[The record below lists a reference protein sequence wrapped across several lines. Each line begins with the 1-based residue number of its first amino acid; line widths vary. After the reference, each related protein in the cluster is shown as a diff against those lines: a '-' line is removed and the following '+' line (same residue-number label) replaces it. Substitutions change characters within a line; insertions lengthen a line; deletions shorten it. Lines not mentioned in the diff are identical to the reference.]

1 MVVSFKH
8 RGLKRFFERGD
19 SRRLPPDMVE
29 KITLILSELNTAQ
42 VVEDLNLHSFH
53 LHPLT
58 GDRHGEWSITVRANW
73 RITFRFEHG
82 LALDVNFED
91 YH

>member
-1 MVVSFKH
+1 MIGSFKH
-8 RGLKRFFERGD
+8 RGLKRFFERD
-19 SRRLPPDMVE
+19 DPRRLPPDMKE
-29 KITLILSELNTAQ
+29 KIRLILGELNTAE
-42 VVEDLNLHSFH
+42 VVEDLNLHSFN

-58 GDRHGEWSITVRANW
+58 GDRQNELSITVRANW
-73 RITFRFEHG
+73 RITFRFEQG